1 MAYRGSEAY
10 RLDMAERQARWQDHE
25 PFSIVEGGGRDA
37 REREGVS
44 TQFMGR
50 IRLALV
56 CIVAVIA
63 LGVARVVLTTATV
76 TALQANGVTQTELSD
91 AQALNVSLRITNADL
106 SNSARI
112 DQIATENYG
121 MVYAPAPEC
130 VSTQDPSAA
139 ASDPGQASSAEPAQ
153 TQAH

>member
-10 RLDMAERQARWQDHE
+10 RLDMAERQARRQAHE
-25 PFSIVEGGGRDA
+25 PFAVVEGGGRDA

-50 IRLALV
+50 IKLVLV
-56 CIVAVIA
+56 CIGVIIA
-63 LGVARVVLTTATV
+63 LGVVRVVLTTATV
-76 TALQANGVTQTELSD
+76 TALQANSVTQTKLSD
-91 AQALNVSLRITNADL
+91 AQSLNVSLRITNAEL

-121 MVYAPAPEC
+121 MVYASAPER
-130 VSTQDPSAA
+130 VSAQD
-139 ASDPGQASSAEPAQ
+139 SSADASGCGQTSSADPAQ

>member
-10 RLDMAERQARWQDHE
+10 RLDMAERQAQRQGHE

-44 TQFMGR
+44 ARFMGR

-56 CIVAVIA
+56 CIVAIIA

-76 TALQANGVTQTELSD
+76 TALQANSVTQTELSD
-91 AQALNVSLRITNADL
+91 AQALNVSLRITNAEL

-121 MVYAPAPEC
+121 MVYAPAPER
-130 VSTQDPSAA
+130 VPAQDPSAP
-139 ASDPGQASSAEPAQ
+139 ASGSDQASSADPAQ